1 MPFDKTFA
9 THPHVKPARKRT
21 KHVGRPIGNAAAA
34 RAAISVAVALADSGA
49 ILLAALAAGTI
60 YHAAFY
66 EAAGMWESHVA
77 IGGVVAALFCVACV
91 LRRDYEVPSL
101 LSFKDNIPRLCA
113 LWSVAFLSLAILAFA
128 TKTGADVSRG
138 TIFILY
144 IFGLAAV
151 LAERAIVARIVL
163 DQASAGGVAARR
175 VFLVGCEE
183 DIARCAAR
191 FESPGSGVRVVS
203 SAVLRGEDSLDD
215 DLALAAAMARVLRPD
230 DVYIL
235 VPWSRSHMV
244 ESAIDVF
251 LRVPAALHL
260 GPGRVL
266 DRFPKARLEPVGPVV
281 SVNLDRQPLGLLD
294 FAVKRALDI
303 VVAGAA
309 LVALSPVFA
318 VVALLIKLE
327 SPGPVLFRQRRY
339 GFNQEPF
346 HIFKFRSMN
355 TMEDGRE
362 VVQATVGDSRIT
374 RVGRF
379 IRRTNI
385 DELPQLLNVL
395 VGDMSLV
402 GPRPHA
408 MVHDQMFERD
418 IALYARRHNMRPG
431 ISGWAQV
438 NGYRGETSTADKMR
452 GRIEHDL
459 QYIDRWSISL
469 DLKIM
474 FLTVFSG
481 RAYRNAC

>member
-266 DRFPKARLEPVGPVV
+266 DRFPKARLERVGPVV

-379 IRRTNI
+379 IAQRACRRHVACGPAATR
-385 DELPQLLNVL
+385 D
-395 VGDMSLV
+395 
-402 GPRPHA
+402 GPRPDVRARHRALRAAPQHA
-408 MVHDQMFERD
+408 PRHFRLGAGQRVPRRNLDRRQNARAHRTRSSIHRQMVDFARSENHVSDGVFRQGLPERVLR
-418 IALYARRHNMRPG
+418 AATAAQAR
-431 ISGWAQV
+431 W
-438 NGYRGETSTADKMR
+438 
-452 GRIEHDL
+452 
-459 QYIDRWSISL
+459 
-469 DLKIM
+469 
-474 FLTVFSG
+474 
-481 RAYRNAC
+481 